1 MRVRR
6 HSNAAAGDRDG
17 RRVIRT
23 HRHRDLM
30 VAAAPAGVLAQMV
43 VTFIKPPGP
52 DGRGGL
58 ASPSSLPRARIGAQ
72 GSRQARRCAI
82 SHERHARQVFA
93 GHRRQGAG
101 ILQRLPGHSEE
112 IRIIPG
118 RPAQHADT
126 DSHKKT
132 AGDQPVQINPEDHDQ
147 QKHHRAKKQ
156 HEGQTLAVQDQRR
169 AGQIGIDICHLSH
182 APERKARA
190 RRDQDGHR
198 SGICLARRRSPMTGT
213 TDITSVLGPLAAVL
227 TEADVVEISCNP
239 SGAVWV
245 ERFAQAPGLWGQLD
259 RARAE
264 RFVRWCATWSQDS
277 ITTERPIFSGRI
289 PGTQHRIEALIP
301 PVVEGPT
308 FSIRRHREQVISL
321 AEYIEDPKPRA
332 LVAEAIAAKR
342 NILIAGAT
350 GSGKTTLLNT
360 CLHHLAEIAPQTR
373 LITIEDTPE
382 IRTPLKNALALVST
396 DAVSMDRLL
405 ISTLRLAPDRIVVGE
420 LREGQVLM
428 TLIKA
433 WNTGHPGGL
442 VTLHANSGADVIPRL
457 RMLACEVLQTD
468 PTPALL
474 ASLDMIVFVRRGR
487 DRPIVETIAAR
498 RTGADGSQTLETLH
512 DQS

>member
-1 MRVRR
+1 MNISV
-6 HSNAAAGDRDG
+6 
-17 RRVIRT
+17 
-23 HRHRDLM
+23 
-30 VAAAPAGVLAQMV
+30 APAKTCRV
-43 VTFIKPPGP
+43 
-52 DGRGGL
+52 GR
-58 ASPSSLPRARIGAQ
+58 ASPSSLSRARIGAQ
-72 GSRQARRCAI
+72 GSGQARRCAI
-82 SHERHARQVFA
+82 SHEWHARQVFA
-93 GHRRQGAG
+93 GHRRQDAG

-126 DSHKKT
+126 DGHKKR

-147 QKHHRAKKQ
+147 QKHHRAKQQ

-169 AGQIGIDICHLSH
+169 AGQIGIDICQLSH
-182 APERKARA
+182 APVVKRGPADIKTATDQASAR
-190 RRDQDGHR
+190 
-198 SGICLARRRSPMTGT
+198 LAGGPPMTGT
-213 TDITSVLGPLAAVL
+213 TDITSVLGSLAAVL
-227 TEADVVEISCNP
+227 TEPDVVEISCNP

-245 ERFAQAPGLWGQLD
+245 ERFAQAPVLWGQLSL
-259 RARAE
+259 ARAE

-289 PGTQHRIEALIP
+289 PGTPHRIEALIP
-301 PVVEGPT
+301 PVVEAPT

-332 LVAEAIAAKR
+332 LVAEAIAAKH

-468 PTPALL
+468 PTPALMG
-474 ASLDMIVFVRRGR
+474 SLDMIVFVRRGR
-487 DRPIVETIAAR
+487 GRPIVETIAAR